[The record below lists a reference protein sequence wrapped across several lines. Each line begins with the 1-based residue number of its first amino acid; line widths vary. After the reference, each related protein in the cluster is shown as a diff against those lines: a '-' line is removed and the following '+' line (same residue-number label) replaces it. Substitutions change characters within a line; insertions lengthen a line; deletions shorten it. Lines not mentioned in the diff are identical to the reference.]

1 MTPLLD
7 YALEYQQGKMSAMDF
22 SWGYIA
28 LRSKLS
34 KENNKNLKSVN
45 EQTDI
50 AQWVLYSACDRF
62 ELDPNREIEEIDEQE
77 FNVLVN
83 QAIKIGFNSEQQFND
98 PQFKKEVE
106 QALRSVGLTELI
118 ER

>member
-1 MTPLLD
+1 MSTLLD

-28 LRSKLS
+28 LRSKLLKGNAGS
-34 KENNKNLKSVN
+34 KPIN
-45 EQTDI
+45 EQMAI

-62 ELDPNREIEEIDEQE
+62 ELEPDREIAEIDEQE

-83 QAIKIGFNSEQQFND
+83 QAIKIGLSSEQQFND
-98 PQFKKEVE
+98 PQFRKEVE
-106 QALRSVGLTELI
+106 QALKSIGLFEYLP
-118 ER
+118 

>member
-28 LRSKLS
+28 LESKRH
-34 KENNKNLKSVN
+34 KEGVADNVN
-45 EQTDI
+45 EREGI
-50 AQWVLYSACDRF
+50 AHWLISSACDRF
-62 ELDPNREIEEIDEQE
+62 ELEPDREIAEIDEQE

-83 QAIKIGFNSEQQFND
+83 QAIKIGLSSEQQFND

>member
-1 MTPLLD
+1 MKKWSAALTPLLD

-28 LRSKLS
+28 LRSKLL
-34 KENNKNLKSVN
+34 KENHINLRSVN
-45 EQTDI
+45 EQIDI

-62 ELDPNREIEEIDEQE
+62 ELDPDRAIKEIDEQE

-83 QAIKIGFNSEQQFND
+83 QAIKIGFSSEQQFND
-98 PQFKKEVE
+98 LQFKK
-106 QALRSVGLTELI
+106 RS
-118 ER
+118 